1 MSLMIVPEALKAKF
15 AGTGNSIEL
24 CAEDGTV
31 LGVFTPN
38 PEKKKYNLAQE
49 ISYEEAMRRVAES
62 DGKGR
67 KLADILRDL
76 EARG

>member
-1 MSLMIVPEALKAKF
+1 MSLMILPNALKAKF
-15 AGTGNSIEL
+15 ANVGNTIEL
-24 CAEDGTV
+24 CTEDGTV

-38 PEKKKYNLAQE
+38 AEKKKYNLDRE

-67 KLADILRDL
+67 KLTDILRDL